1 MTSLSDRRVRAL
13 SVDDLGLT
21 LPPSAVSS
29 AAGSSASSAPSP
41 PLAITVED
49 ARPFPPDHELLVL
62 VRELLV
68 HYGGVILVGPPGT
81 SKSWSAERLALSIAG
96 NFTRTRTVQFHPSY
110 QYEDFVEGLDFTPG
124 VGFQPEP
131 KHLKVLAE
139 EAGEEPEFTFVLV
152 IEELSRGDAARIFG
166 EGLTYIEASKRGRTV
181 TLASGSELTIPPNL
195 VVIATM
201 NALDR
206 GVDDVDAAFE
216 HRFAKI
222 PMDPDLRIL
231 EELLEAAEL
240 AAPLRS
246 GVIDFFTWVNEQAAE
261 EPQAALGHTVFDG
274 MSDERALRRLWD
286 HQLRFFFEKAYRLD
300 PDRRAEVE
308 QRWAQIFEEDD
319 PSPAAE

>member
-21 LPPSAVSS
+21 LPPSAVS
-29 AAGSSASSAPSP
+29 AFASAPTP
-41 PLAITVED
+41 PLATVVED
-49 ARPFPPDHELLVL
+49 ASPFPPDHELLVR
-62 VRELLV
+62 VRELLE

-81 SKSWSAERLALSIAG
+81 SKSWSAERLALAIAG
-96 NFTRTRTVQFHPSY
+96 NVTRTRTVQFHPSY
-110 QYEDFVEGLDFTPG
+110 QYEDFVEGVVFTPEG
-124 VGFQPEP
+124 KFQHQP
-131 KHLKVLAE
+131 KHLMALAE
-139 EAGEEPEFTFVLV
+139 EAEQEPEFTFVLV

-166 EGLTYIEASKRGRTV
+166 EGLTWIEASKRGRTF
-181 TLASGSELTIPPNL
+181 TLASGSDLTIPPNL

-206 GVDDVDAAFE
+206 GVDEVDAAFE
-216 HRFAKI
+216 RRFAKI
-222 PMDPDLRIL
+222 PMDPDLHIL
-231 EELLEAAEL
+231 EDFLETAKL

-246 GVIDFFTWVNEQAAE
+246 RVIDFFIWVNEQAEE
-261 EPQAALGHTVFDG
+261 EPQAALGHTFFDG

-308 QRWAQIFEEDD
+308 ARWAQVFDEENS
-319 PSPAAE
+319 SPAAE

>member
-13 SVDDLGLT
+13 SVDDLGLA
-21 LPPSAVSS
+21 LPPTAASAES
-29 AAGSSASSAPSP
+29 GRSASSMPP
-41 PLAITVED
+41 PLATTVDD
-49 ARPFPPDHELLVL
+49 ARPFPPDHELLMR

-81 SKSWSAERLALSIAG
+81 SKSYSAERLALAIAG
-96 NFTRTRTVQFHPSY
+96 NVTRTRTVQFHPSY
-110 QYEDFVEGLDFTPG
+110 QYEDFVEGVEFTPE
-124 VGFQPEP
+124 VGFQAKP
-131 KHLKVLAE
+131 KHLMALAE
-139 EAGEEPEFTFVLV
+139 EAAQEPELTFVLV

-166 EGLTYIEASKRGRTV
+166 EGLTWIEASKRGRTF
-181 TLASGSELTIPPNL
+181 TLASGSDLMIPPNL

-201 NALDR
+201 NALDG
-206 GVDDVDAAFE
+206 GVDEVDAAFE
-216 HRFAKI
+216 RRFAKI
-222 PMDPDLRIL
+222 PMDPDRGIL
-231 EELLEAAEL
+231 EELLDAAKL

-246 GVIDFFTWVNEQAAE
+246 RVIDFFTWANEQAAE

-308 QRWAQIFEEDD
+308 QRWAQVFEEDE